1 MDHVQAGAIL
11 TAMAG
16 RVESLESRYDSTTE
30 RMMAM
35 MAAHHKE
42 INAMRQA
49 ETDRLAAELQV
60 EKDATTDLRTQ
71 MEQLAQQNAELKSVN
86 EQFGKRLAGA
96 GR

>member
-1 MDHVQAGAIL
+1 
-11 TAMAG
+11 
-16 RVESLESRYDSTTE
+16 
-30 RMMAM
+30 MAM